1 MSVTERKCKHCG
13 CTMPCKTARKV
24 FCTGKS
30 CRTNHHNHKALI
42 MTVQTI
48 TQTITQTFNKQ
59 GAQQWQHLQVPIPS

>member
-1 MSVTERKCKHCG
+1 MTVTERKCKHCG

-42 MTVQTI
+42 MSVQTI
-48 TQTITQTFNKQ
+48 VQALRPQHQGTQLWRQLQT
-59 GAQQWQHLQVPIPS
+59 PIPS